1 MQGILSMNYKIKTI
15 PHFDKALKRLAR
27 KFPSLKTE
35 YIALLDS
42 LETNPEQGTAI
53 GNNCFKIRV
62 SIASK
67 GKGKSGGA
75 RVITHVLVEA
85 TNVYLLDIYDK
96 SDKENISDNELAHL
110 IRTIKR

>member
-1 MQGILSMNYKIKTI
+1 MSYKVKTI

-53 GNNCFKIRV
+53 GNNCFKIRI

-75 RVITHVLVEA
+75 RVITHILVDA
-85 TNVYLLDIYDK
+85 TNVFLLDIYDK
-96 SDKENISDNELAHL
+96 SEKENISDNELVQL
-110 IRTIKR
+110 IKAIKR